1 MFQVINFQRLSS
13 MNIRKNKDS
22 SIRGSQTSLD
32 NIPRV
37 QEGVYVVEEH
47 ENHDFSNQI
56 CCDLSGSHIL
66 RNIR

>member
-37 QEGVYVVEEH
+37 QEGVDVVEEH
-47 ENHDFSNQI
+47 ENHEFSN
-56 CCDLSGSHIL
+56 
-66 RNIR
+66 